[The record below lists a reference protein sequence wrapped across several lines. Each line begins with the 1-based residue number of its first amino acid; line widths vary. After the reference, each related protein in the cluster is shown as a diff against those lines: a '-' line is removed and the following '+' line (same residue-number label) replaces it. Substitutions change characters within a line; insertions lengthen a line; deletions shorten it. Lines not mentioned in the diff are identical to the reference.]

1 MLQNNLNNTTLNPAY
16 SNSHHTTYTSMTTPN
31 PSKYAIHEAAR
42 EGQAHIV
49 SSLLAANPRLAN
61 LRDDDDRLPLHWGV
75 SRNRVAVVE
84 LLMQRK
90 DFDVDVKDGSG
101 WTPLMIAVS
110 LKESEELV
118 GMLLGKGADVG
129 AKSELCFSFR

>member
-1 MLQNNLNNTTLNPAY
+1 
-16 SNSHHTTYTSMTTPN
+16 MTTPN

-42 EGQAHIV
+42 EGQANIV

-61 LRDDDDRLPLHWGV
+61 VRDDDDRLPLHWAV

-118 GMLLGKGADVG
+118 GLLLGKGADVN
-129 AKSELCFSFR
+129 AKSECLTVMSLGG